1 MNRKT
6 GKSRAVAVR
15 LSFPTISCGGG
26 GGPVFL
32 LLSPS
37 FSSRAGIGLIENL
50 LPCSAV
56 GSISRIA
63 AEPGYSR
70 IARKCAVK

>member
-6 GKSRAVAVR
+6 GKSRVVAVC
-15 LSFPTISCGGG
+15 LSFPAISAE
-26 GGPVFL
+26 VAAAQFFL